1 MLFFR
6 FDAKARTVVIGLEPR
21 PAEPIFPKK
30 AVRQSSTDFESSLCL
45 SNREAKNRDRA
56 LKRFAF
62 NRVFCHRTRC
72 AASIRHTKTGVSTK
86 PAWWVADE
94 EGRFLLRRLQTNGS
108 EEHFRWFK
116 TA

>member
-56 LKRFAF
+56 LKCSLLIGSFATELDAQHQSAIP
-62 NRVFCHRTRC
+62 RREYP
-72 AASIRHTKTGVSTK
+72 
-86 PAWWVADE
+86 PAGLV
-94 EGRFLLRRLQTNGS
+94 GGG
-108 EEHFRWFK
+108 
-116 TA
+116 